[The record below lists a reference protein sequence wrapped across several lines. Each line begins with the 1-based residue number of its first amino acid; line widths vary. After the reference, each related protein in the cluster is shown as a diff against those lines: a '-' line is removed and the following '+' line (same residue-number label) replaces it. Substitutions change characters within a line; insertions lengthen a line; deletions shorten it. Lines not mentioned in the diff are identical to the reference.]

1 MKNFKKLNRL
11 LLVLGISFLVYLI
24 SCRKDDNT
32 HLQSCSSATVKV
44 ENTKY
49 DCTNFTI
56 QSNKKKDKS
65 LDQNPSINSLI
76 VNLSDGAFELDW
88 NEIFVA
94 RLVKAGYHGKDDK
107 AIVEQWF
114 NNICSNVVAGTY
126 EQEMAD
132 PEKRRRVQRKRID
145 KSTTEVS

>member
-1 MKNFKKLNRL
+1 MSFWSDVKKAWETDRAEKAFKKRL
-11 LLVLGISFLVYLI
+11 DSIKVSPEVQSEKDAFTAKGEPWVAVLRMDV
-24 SCRKDDNT
+24 DPN
-32 HLQSCSSATVKV
+32 
-44 ENTKY
+44 
-49 DCTNFTI
+49 
-56 QSNKKKDKS
+56 
-65 LDQNPSINSLI
+65 
-76 VNLSDGAFELDW
+76 NLSEGAFELDW

-94 RLVKAGYHGKDDK
+94 RLVKAGYHGRDDK

-114 NNICSNVVAGTY
+114 NNVCTNIAAGTY

>member
-1 MKNFKKLNRL
+1 MSFWSDVYKSWKAKRAEKDWMKKFDQ
-11 LLVLGISFLVYLI
+11 I
-24 SCRKDDNT
+24 
-32 HLQSCSSATVKV
+32 KV
-44 ENTKY
+44 SPEIQTEKAA
-49 DCTNFTI
+49 FTARGEPWVSVI
-56 QSNKKKDKS
+56 RMEVD
-65 LDQNPSINSLI
+65 PT
-76 VNLSDGAFELDW
+76 NLSDGAFELDW